1 MKNSLYI
8 LFALSL
14 LWLLSCS
21 NDTTPP
27 ALKAKPK
34 GLGSMNTINV
44 ICDQDVWDGLV
55 GDSLDFYLAGA
66 FPIMPRPEE
75 IFDLKHYTPEK
86 VKKESVLTEL
96 RTYLLIANTSD
107 KESMMT
113 DMIKRDLGDARYQK
127 SLTENKAHTS
137 VGYNKWATGQMLIYL
152 FANSEE
158 QIMKNIKNA
167 FPIIQQKVLDHDKS
181 QLDAYVYAKGENEGL
196 TAKLENDFGIKM
208 RVPLDYKVAKEVKA
222 EKMIW
227 LRKETNDATLCAV
240 IKQMDYKG
248 PDQLTKENAK
258 LFSDDFGKRYVHT
271 DEPGS
276 FMLLNDIDLPMLE
289 YTKDIKGNYAKEFR
303 GIWEMENDFMGGPF
317 VDYFIV
323 DEKRSKLNFVMLFVF
338 SPGKKKRN
346 LIQGLDH
353 MVQTIEFSSA
363 D

>member
-1 MKNSLYI
+1 ML
-8 LFALSL
+8 LLLLS
-14 LWLLSCS
+14 SCS
-21 NDTTPP
+21 NDTTPQ

-86 VKKESVLTEL
+86 VRKEAVLTEL

-107 KESMMT
+107 KESLMT
-113 DMIKRDLGDARYQK
+113 EMIKKDLGDARYQK
-127 SLTENKAHTS
+127 SLQEDKAHTS

-158 QIMKNIKNA
+158 QIMTNIKNA
-167 FPIIQQKVLDHDKS
+167 FPIIQKKVLEHDKA
-181 QLDAYVYAKGENEGL
+181 QLDAYVYASGENEGL
-196 TAKLENDFGIKM
+196 TAKLSEDFGIEM
-208 RVPLDYKVAKEVKA
+208 RVPLGYKVAKEVKQ
-222 EKMIW
+222 ESMIW
-227 LRKETNDATLCAV
+227 LRRETKDATLCAV

-248 PDQLTKENAK
+248 PEQLTKDNAK
-258 LFSDDFGKRYVHT
+258 LFSNDFGKRYIST

-276 FMLLNDIDLPMLE
+276 FMQLNDIDLPMLE
-289 YTKDIKGNYAKEFR
+289 STKAIQGNYAKEYR

-323 DEKRSKLNFVMLFVF
+323 DEKRGKLNFVMLFIF
-338 SPGKKKRN
+338 SPGKKKRD
-346 LIQGLDH
+346 LIMGMDH
-353 MVQTIEFSSA
+353 MINSIDFSS
-363 D
+363 

>member
-1 MKNSLYI
+1 MKKSLCI

-14 LWLLSCS
+14 LLLHSCS
-21 NDTTPP
+21 NDTTPQ

-55 GDSLDFYLAGA
+55 GDSLDYYLAGA
-66 FPIMPRPEE
+66 FPIMPRPED

-107 KESMMT
+107 EESLMT
-113 DMIKRDLGDARYQK
+113 EMIKRDLGEARFQK
-127 SLTENKAHTS
+127 SLVENKAHTS

-158 QIMKNIKNA
+158 RIMDNIKNA
-167 FPIIQQKVLDHDKS
+167 FPIVQQKVLAHDKV
-181 QLDAYVYAKGENEGL
+181 QLDAYVYAQGENEGL
-196 TAKLENDFGIKM
+196 TAKLEEDFGIKM
-208 RVPLDYKVAKEVKA
+208 RVPLGYRVAKEVK
-222 EKMIW
+222 EERMIW

-248 PDQLTKENAK
+248 PDQLTKDNAK
-258 LFSDDFGKRYVHT
+258 LFSNDFGKRYIST
-271 DEPGS
+271 DEAGS
-276 FMLLNDIDLPMLE
+276 YMLLNDIDLPMLE
-289 YTKDIKGNYAKEFR
+289 FTKDIQGNYAKEYR

-323 DEKRSKLNFVMLFVF
+323 DEKRSKLNFVMLFIF
-338 SPGKKKRN
+338 SPGKKKRD
-346 LIQGLDH
+346 LMQGMDH
-353 MVQTIEFSSA
+353 MINSIEFSS
-363 D
+363 

>member
-1 MKNSLYI
+1 MKNSLCI
-8 LFALSL
+8 LFL
-14 LWLLSCS
+14 LVLPLFFSCS

-75 IFDLKHYTPEK
+75 VFDLKHYTPEK
-86 VKKESVLTEL
+86 VRTEAVLTEL
-96 RTYLLIANTSD
+96 RTYLIIANTSD
-107 KESMMT
+107 EESLMT
-113 DMIKRDLGDARYQK
+113 EMVKKDLGEARFQK
-127 SLTENKAHTS
+127 SFEEKKAHTS
-137 VGYNKWATGQMLIYL
+137 IGYNKWATGQMLIYL
-152 FANSEE
+152 FASSEE
-158 QIMKNIKNA
+158 TIMNNIKNA
-167 FPIIQQKVLDHDKS
+167 FPIIQQKVLEHDKGV
-181 QLDAYVYAKGENEGL
+181 LDAYVYAKGENVGL
-196 TAKLENDFGIKM
+196 TAKLKEDFGLEMK
-208 RVPLDYKVAKEVKA
+208 VPLDFKVVKEVPE

-227 LRKETNDATLCAV
+227 FRKDTKDAQLFAFL
-240 IKQMDYKG
+240 KQMDYKG
-248 PDQLTKENAK
+248 PEQLSIEKAK
-258 LFSDDFGKRYVHT
+258 LFSNDFGKRYVST

-276 FMLLNDIDLPMLE
+276 YLLLNDVDLPMLE
-289 YTKDIKGNYAKEFR
+289 YVKDINGNYAKEFR

-323 DEKRSKLNFVMLFVF
+323 DEERSKLYFIMLYVF

-353 MVQTIEFSSA
+353 MINTIEFGEPS
-363 D
+363 

>member
-1 MKNSLYI
+1 MKNALHI
-8 LFALSL
+8 LL
-14 LWLLSCS
+14 LFSITLLLSCS
-21 NDTTPP
+21 NDTTPT

-86 VKKESVLTEL
+86 VKQESVLTEL

-107 KESMMT
+107 KESLMT
-113 DMIKRDLGDARYQK
+113 EMIKKDLGDARYQK
-127 SLTENKAHTS
+127 SIVENKAHTS

-158 QIMKNIKNA
+158 QIMNNIKNA
-167 FPIIQQKVLDHDKS
+167 FPIIQQKVLDHDKA
-181 QLDAYVYAKGENEGL
+181 QLDAYVYAKGENVGL
-196 TAKLENDFGIKM
+196 TAKLESDFGIKM
-208 RVPLDYKVAKEVKA
+208 KVPLDFKVAKEVKE

-227 LRKETNDATLCAV
+227 LRKETNDATLGAM

-248 PDQLTKENAK
+248 PDQLTKANAK
-258 LFSDDFGKRYVHT
+258 LFSNDFGKRYVSS
-271 DEPGS
+271 DESGS
-276 FMLLNDIDLPMLE
+276 YMLLNDVDLPMLE
-289 YTKDIKGNYAKEFR
+289 YTKDINGNYAKEYR

-323 DEKRSKLNFVMLFVF
+323 DEKAGKLNFVMLFVF

-346 LIQGLDH
+346 LIQGMDH
-353 MVQTIEFSSA
+353 MIGSIEFGS
-363 D
+363 